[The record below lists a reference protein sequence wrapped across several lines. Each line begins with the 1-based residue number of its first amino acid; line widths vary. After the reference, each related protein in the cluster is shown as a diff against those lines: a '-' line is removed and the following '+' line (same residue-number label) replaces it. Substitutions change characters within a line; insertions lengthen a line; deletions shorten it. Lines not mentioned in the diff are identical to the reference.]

1 MSTSINTQ
9 PGITKLL
16 ETPIQDAIPADEVHA
31 VLKSSPFIPIPK
43 ALNLR
48 TVISPTLTPNL
59 IFRSGTLSYLPQTSL
74 NELKETHNI
83 TTIFDLRGSKEREKS
98 ATPEIPGVKN
108 VWVPSTED
116 FGSQVAGNE
125 ESLNRDGYGRPSHRD
140 HVGPADFKE
149 NGGKDGYVKL
159 YAHFLE
165 THRKAY
171 RGVFETLRDGKGEE
185 SILLHCTAGK
195 DRTGLIAAMILALA
209 GASKEDI
216 TRDYTLTR
224 IGIEPFRE
232 YLLKALLSQM
242 GKTLEEGALDEPGM
256 QELSGTKGD
265 NILAVLEWM
274 DAKWGSDAN
283 DLAVQKAYPGVV
295 GYMITE
301 LDFPPEEIGRIR
313 RNISA
318 K

>member
-1 MSTSINTQ
+1 MSTSTNTQ
-9 PGITKLL
+9 PNIAKLL
-16 ETPIQDAIPADEVHA
+16 ETPIQDAIPTDEVHA
-31 VLKSSPFIPIPK
+31 VLNSSPFIPIPK

-48 TVISPTLTPNL
+48 TILSPTLTPNL
-59 IFRSGTLSYLPQTSL
+59 IFRSGTLSHLPQTSL

-83 TTIFDLRGSKEREKS
+83 ATIFDLRGSKEHEKS
-98 ATPEIPGVKN
+98 ATPEIPGIKN

-125 ESLNRDGYGRPSHRD
+125 ESLNKDSYGRPAHRD
-140 HVGPADFKE
+140 HVGPNDFKE
-149 NGGKDGYVKL
+149 NGGRDGYVKL

-165 THRKAY
+165 THRTAY
-171 RGVFETLRDGKGEE
+171 RGVFETLRDGKGEG
-185 SILLHCTAGK
+185 ILLHCTAGK
-195 DRTGLIAAMILALA
+195 DRTGLIAAMILALT

-216 TRDYTLTR
+216 ARDYALTR

-232 YLLKALLSQM
+232 YLLRALLSQM
-242 GKTLEEGALDEPGM
+242 GKSLEEGAIEEPGM

-265 NILAVLEWM
+265 NILAVLDWM
-274 DAKWGSDAN
+274 DEKWGQDAN
-283 DLAVQKAYPGVV
+283 DLAPQKSYPGVV
-295 GYMITE
+295 GYMITK

-313 RNISA
+313 RNISV